1 MPAFGDL
8 KRRAKDGIE
17 VPDGVPESTEILDG
31 DSHLCLLGLLCAIF
45 HDELPNSE
53 VERIDETREWVR
65 R

>member
-17 VPDGVPESTEILDG
+17 VPDGVPESAEILDG
-31 DSHLCLLGLLCAIF
+31 DSHLCLLGLLRAIF

-53 VERIDETREWVR
+53 VERIDETREWFR